1 MMKSRKEFEGIL
13 YHLSIL
19 GISLFFIA
27 FEILRAARVPFTIDE
42 ASTYLNYLASN
53 VMAVFDLNSANNHF
67 LNTLLAKIACG
78 LGGSSEFVL
87 RIPNLLAY
95 LVYLLFS
102 FRILDRFVKNKVIV
116 IGGYL
121 LLNLNPYVLDFF
133 SLCRGYGLSLGF
145 LMAALFF
152 FFSFLDNPTSSSKE
166 GCQNL
171 SRSLAAASL
180 AVLSNFSLLNVYL
193 SLVFFAF
200 VFFMTS
206 NLKDRHR
213 PAMAPPRETQRP
225 ATKKRAALFAL
236 AAAAVLF
243 NLLVISQDLTLAE
256 KAYEPVA
263 VRIPGLDDQEKQE
276 VFVSRIDINNREKP
290 LICEGNV
297 WKRDEPVLFKTVKF
311 RCQSTLLDKIK
322 TIEISVGPKN
332 FGFDAN
338 DIKSFKNTRHQKYS
352 VFYSRYSMSLRRSR
366 FPIFRPAINWKGDRI
381 FLKALLRRILAAAG
395 VAALVLLSVYGVGRL
410 LRRYPVVRAEQYH
423 PLASSLLFLAMFA
436 GCPLYVLK
444 TGGALWYGGLV
455 PGWAGFIWETAFS
468 LVNNSFYWTF
478 YFPRQER
485 AVLLCITLSVVV
497 FLAVLVIH
505 SRKKTVARV
514 LPALSVL
521 ACLFLSAAF
530 LVLQNLLFGNPS
542 LFGRTGLFFIP
553 LVMLFVI
560 FLLSALGRLTTALKI
575 LALTLTVIVTIL
587 SLYHFYRTANTAMT
601 VEWWGEADVIPLLDD
616 LKTFKE
622 KDFADR
628 PTISL
633 GVHDRLHSTLPY
645 YIKRRKLSWLELHTV
660 PPYSG
665 CDFYFVD
672 EARDSARRILAQ
684 MILLKTY
691 PLSGNHLLKAKQER

>member
-1 MMKSRKEFEGIL
+1 MKSRQEFEEIF

-19 GISLFFIA
+19 GISLFFII
-27 FEILRAARVPFTIDE
+27 FEVLRAVRVPFTIDE
-42 ASTYLNYLASN
+42 ASTYLNYLSSN

-67 LNTLLAKIACG
+67 LNTLLAKIAWT
-78 LGGSSEFVL
+78 LGGSSEFIL
-87 RIPNLLAY
+87 RIPNLLGY
-95 LVYLLFS
+95 LIYLLFS

-116 IGGYL
+116 ICGFL

-152 FFSFLDNPTSSSKE
+152 FFSFLDKPIPSSKE
-166 GCQNL
+166 GYRNL

-193 SLVFFAF
+193 SLIVFAG
-200 VFFMTS
+200 VFFMAS
-206 NLKDRHR
+206 NLKDRRR
-213 PAMAPPRETQRP
+213 PALEPPLQTQRR
-225 ATKKRAALFAL
+225 ATKKRGVLLAIAAL
-236 AAAAVLF
+236 AVLF
-243 NLLVISQDLTLAE
+243 NLLVISQDLKLAE
-256 KAYEPVA
+256 QAYEPVT
-263 VRIPGLDDQEKQE
+263 VRIPGLNEQEKEE
-276 VFVSRIDINNREKP
+276 VFISRIDINNQEKP
-290 LICEGNV
+290 LINEGDL

-311 RCQSTLLDKIK
+311 RCLSGLLDKIK
-322 TIEISVGPKN
+322 TIEISVGPKT

-352 VFYSRYSMSLRRSR
+352 VFYSRYSMTLERSL
-366 FPIFRPAINWKGDRI
+366 FPILRPAINWKGDRI
-381 FLKALLRRILAAAG
+381 FLKALLRRILAVAG
-395 VAALVLLSVYGVGRL
+395 VAALVLLSVFGVGRL
-410 LRRYPVVRAEQYH
+410 LRRWPVIKAEQYR
-423 PLASSLLFLAMFA
+423 PLASSLLYLAIFA

-444 TGGALWYGGLV
+444 TGGALWYGGLA
-455 PGWAGFIWETAFS
+455 PGWAGFIWDTVFS

-485 AVLLCITLSVVV
+485 AVLLFITLSVVV
-497 FLAVLVIH
+497 FLAVLFIH

-514 LPALSVL
+514 LPGLSIL
-521 ACLFLSAAF
+521 ACLFLSATF
-530 LVLQNLLFGNPS
+530 LALQNLVFGNPS
-542 LFGRTGLFFIP
+542 LFGRTGLYFIP
-553 LVMLFVI
+553 LVMLFLI
-560 FLLSALGRLTTALKI
+560 FLFAALSRLTTALKI
-575 LALTLTVIVTIL
+575 VALTLMVIVTIL

-616 LKTFKE
+616 LKTFKD

-645 YIKRRKLSWLELHTV
+645 YIERRKLSWLELQTV

-665 CDFYFVD
+665 CDFYFID
-672 EARDSARRILAQ
+672 EARDSARRILPQ
-684 MILLKTY
+684 MILIKTY
-691 PLSGNHLLKAKQER
+691 LLSGNHLVKPKQE